1 MKFSYS
7 SLALVLFSG
16 AVAAPSSL
24 EQRDD
29 PPNDPIHLNHAL
41 PTGDT
46 VNCGGNSY
54 TDDQIYQSVQY
65 AVNLQLAG
73 ETRGSRFT
81 HFLASLFRYPATE
94 DRQRE

>member
-1 MKFSYS
+1 MKLSYS
-7 SLALVLFSG
+7 SLALVIFSG
-16 AVAAPSSL
+16 AFAAPSII

-29 PPNDPIHLNHAL
+29 PPSDPIHLNHAL

-46 VNCGGNSY
+46 VTCGGNTY

-73 ETRGSRFT
+73 QTRGSRFT
-81 HFLASLFRYPATE
+81 PFLAFSLSLPRY
-94 DRQRE
+94 RK